1 MEPTDG
7 QHALVT
13 QHVSVHPTPERPTV
27 REGGAIIN
35 SYHSLAPDF
44 LRVIHHHI
52 AVCDIDSGR
61 GVDPACTRAGSG
73 CSTGGASWDWQEG
86 GFRAYGG
93 RQENLAAAPCDCSP
107 PLLHDQHGS
116 KAAWVALG
124 TPPHSTTPHHTT
136 LHHTTPH
143 PDADPCTC

>member
-1 MEPTDG
+1 MEPEDG
-7 QHALVT
+7 QHALMT

-61 GVDPACTRAGSG
+61 GVDPACRQAAGAAQGVCRGIGRSGIQRAG
-73 CSTGGASWDWQEG
+73 
-86 GFRAYGG
+86 
-93 RQENLAAAPCDCSP
+93 LAATEPGCCTLRLLAASAAPSAQQQDSM
-107 PLLHDQHGS
+107 GS
-116 KAAWVALG
+116 
-124 TPPHSTTPHHTT
+124 PHHPTT

-143 PDADPCTC
+143 HTQTQTHARAD